1 MDCRSPPG
9 LRQQQKHSW
18 SPHHQLDLGH
28 ITQKRRRVEP
38 LELALREGQ
47 LACAAVLIE
56 GGARISERALKAVK
70 LEPAGA
76 VDPDRRCGGRIH
88 QSCAEFSV
96 GSVCA
101 AMVCTSHPRLFSRG

>member
-1 MDCRSPPG
+1 MG
-9 LRQQQKHSW
+9 KNL
-18 SPHHQLDLGH
+18 
-28 ITQKRRRVEP
+28 ITVPLTEPLPTRGQNTQIRRRVEP

-76 VDPDRRCGGRIH
+76 VATNRRCGVKLDR
-88 QSCAEFSV
+88 SRAEYFWEMH
-96 GSVCA
+96 A
-101 AMVCTSHPRLFSRG
+101 L